1 MNFLFFSCETFI
13 QEEES
18 CLNVAWD
25 ISPSESVVGAADSVF
40 DTPSSCDNKKPPA
53 PLNIAFDLSKN
64 TKALNDTDFEDAVDE
79 MPQELVPAVS
89 ELFNTTA
96 DLEVLDRA
104 ISAQPSF
111 RNQALKRWSLYRMF
125 DPLVGADVSSPAQQP
140 VSKPLCSISTVFH
153 FLTDTGSLVGDESQC
168 LMGQGDSPVASGRQ
182 LPVDQLLDITVAPT
196 TPHLVG

>member
-79 MPQELVPAVS
+79 MPQELMPAVS
-89 ELFNTTA
+89 ECKC
-96 DLEVLDRA
+96 LEWVTVSTDVLYVY
-104 ISAQPSF
+104 I
-111 RNQALKRWSLYRMF
+111 
-125 DPLVGADVSSPAQQP
+125 
-140 VSKPLCSISTVFH
+140 
-153 FLTDTGSLVGDESQC
+153 
-168 LMGQGDSPVASGRQ
+168 
-182 LPVDQLLDITVAPT
+182 
-196 TPHLVG
+196 

>member
-140 VSKPLCSISTVFH
+140 VSKPL
-153 FLTDTGSLVGDESQC
+153 DESQC